1 MKDGMLVLISV
12 AIMLA
17 LLTYVT
23 EAIKRGKAAAEK
35 EQDEKKRYVYE
46 KVLDLADKIV
56 KSLNQTVVSPLKESE
71 TLTFDTEQQK
81 EVLEKAKAKIKKNLD
96 DKSKEL
102 LGDYLN
108 SNYNLDEDQLDKDLD
123 EIIHSKVYENKKPK
137 NKKVWF
143 KINLNTVQK
152 N

>member
-1 MKDGMLVLISV
+1 MKDGILVLISV
-12 AIMLA
+12 AIMIA

-23 EAIKRGKAAAEK
+23 EAIKKGKAAAEK

-71 TLTFDTEQQK
+71 TLAFDTEQKK

-108 SNYNLDEDQLDKDLD
+108 SNYNLDEDQLDEDLD

-137 NKKVWF
+137 NKKV
-143 KINLNTVQK
+143 
-152 N
+152 

>member
-1 MKDGMLVLISV
+1 MKDGILVLISV

-23 EAIKRGKAAAEK
+23 EAIKKGKAAAEK

-108 SNYNLDEDQLDKDLD
+108 SNYNLDEDQLDEDLD

-143 KINLNTVQK
+143 KFNLNTI
-152 N
+152 

>member
-137 NKKVWF
+137 NKKV
-143 KINLNTVQK
+143 
-152 N
+152 